1 MLVQYKIRCLCTY
14 NVYLRLTNSSE
25 PQRVQVAVLLKLCA
39 EKTVLVSLLPNLALV
54 GGEEGIT
61 VSAFNGIN
69 RINATGDEDEDL
81 CIGV

>member
-1 MLVQYKIRCLCTY
+1 MAAQCTY

>member
-1 MLVQYKIRCLCTY
+1 MFFRWLHNAQCMSY

-54 GGEEGIT
+54 GGEERIT

-69 RINATGDEDEDL
+69 RIKCNWR
-81 CIGV
+81 

>member
-1 MLVQYKIRCLCTY
+1 MAAQCTY

-54 GGEEGIT
+54 GGEERIT

>member
-1 MLVQYKIRCLCTY
+1 M
-14 NVYLRLTNSSE
+14 
-25 PQRVQVAVLLKLCA
+25 QVAVLLKLFA
-39 EKTVLVSLLPNLALV
+39 EKTVLVSLLPNLDVV
-54 GGEEGIT
+54 GGAEGIT